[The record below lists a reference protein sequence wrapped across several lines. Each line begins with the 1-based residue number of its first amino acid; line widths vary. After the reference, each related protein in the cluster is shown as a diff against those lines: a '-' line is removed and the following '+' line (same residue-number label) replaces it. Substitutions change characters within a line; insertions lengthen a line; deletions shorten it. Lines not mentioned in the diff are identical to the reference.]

1 MEIVCN
7 GKKKV
12 IEPDTRLIHFMA
24 ELGVKP
30 DTVFVECNG
39 TVLQKEDYDTFVI
52 PEGAVL
58 ELIRFVGGG

>member
-1 MEIVCN
+1 MQIVCN
-7 GKKKV
+7 GEKKD
-12 IEPDTRLIHFMA
+12 IASGTRLAQFMTA
-24 ELGVKP
+24 LGVKP

-39 TVLQKEDYDTFVI
+39 SILKKEDYDTFVL

>member
-1 MEIVCN
+1 MQIICN
-7 GKKKV
+7 GEKKDIQPGTNLV
-12 IEPDTRLIHFMA
+12 AFME

-39 TVLQKEDYDTFVI
+39 VILKKKEYDSFVLE
-52 PEGAVL
+52 EGAVL

>member
-1 MEIVCN
+1 MQIVCN
-7 GKKKV
+7 GEKKD
-12 IEPDTRLIHFMA
+12 IEPGTRLAQFMVD
-24 ELGVKP
+24 LGVKP

-39 TVLQKEDYDTFVI
+39 AILKKEDYDTFVL

>member
-1 MEIVCN
+1 MQIVCN
-7 GKKKV
+7 GEKKD
-12 IEPDTRLIHFMA
+12 IETDTRLTQFMA
-24 ELGVKP
+24 DLGVEP

-39 TVLQKEDYDTFVI
+39 VILKKEDYETFVL